1 MIRRAA
7 RWLSA
12 HRHAMWVFG
21 DQAIVSG
28 SNFAFGIA
36 MARLLGIE
44 GYGQWV
50 LLYALVLY
58 ANTYAASLVYTPLL
72 TALPKAEPGEESA
85 RLIRG
90 TLTVQLLLA
99 LVLAGALMIGVT
111 LADHYLPQWHGGGV
125 VWPMALALVGF
136 QLQDWTRRCFFAQ
149 RRGLPVVLSDLVA
162 YGGQLAV
169 VCLLGWA
176 RLLTVETAFLSLA
189 GSYAAGFIVS
199 MAQLRLRPS
208 WKDGLEIMR
217 SMWRTSRDYF
227 LSWQFQWLGS
237 QGVLFIG
244 AGSLGVQSAGAI
256 RAAQNLLGP
265 TNVLFQAMENLVPV
279 RCSLHFKQRG
289 NAGLRQYLFKVL
301 LLGGV
306 PLGLFLLI
314 VGVFG
319 TQLLRAAYGDA
330 YVGFGYLVGLQAL
343 YFAISFLWRLLMFWR
358 RTWEQASIISLSSFA
373 SALVAVGF
381 TAATVAS
388 FGDKGVMWGLI
399 SGVVVAALILLVWRK
414 PQRDPVES

>member
-314 VGVFG
+314 IGVFG
-319 TQLLRAAYGDA
+319 TRLLHAAYGNA

-343 YFAISFLWRLLMFWR
+343 YCGVSFLWRLLMFWR
-358 RTWEQASIISLSSFA
+358 RTWEQASVISLSSVA
-373 SALVAVGF
+373 WAAVAVGF
-381 TAATVAS
+381 TAATVSS
-388 FGDKGVMWGLI
+388 FGDKGVMWGQI
-399 SGVVVAALILLVWRK
+399 SGVVVASLLLLVWRK
-414 PQRDPVES
+414 PSQ